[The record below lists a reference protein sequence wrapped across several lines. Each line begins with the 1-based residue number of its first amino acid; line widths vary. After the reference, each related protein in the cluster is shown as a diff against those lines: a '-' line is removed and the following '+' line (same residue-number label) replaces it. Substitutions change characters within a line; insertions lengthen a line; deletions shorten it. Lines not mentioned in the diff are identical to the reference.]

1 MPTPS
6 PSLSEAIETASVMAP
21 ISEIATYLQDH
32 LGQKSTAYLSG
43 LKDAKMVGQWAKGKV
58 QPRSAATLRLRNAY
72 QAVRLLTEAFGEQ
85 TASAW
90 LFGTNSYLGDE
101 APAYVLRHGDQP
113 AQITPVV
120 VAARSFIE
128 SAGPDGA
135 VMEEAALPSA
145 PTDAL
150 RRRVRSL
157 EASQM
162 KLDQQLQDL
171 TRELRRATSERA
183 AG

>member
-1 MPTPS
+1 MRRTVATVLVGLALAPTACG
-6 PSLSEAIETASVMAP
+6 EAEPTLTVLAAS
-21 ISEIATYLQDH
+21 S
-32 LGQKSTAYLSG
+32 
-43 LKDAKMVGQWAKGKV
+43 
-58 QPRSAATLRLRNAY
+58 
-72 QAVRLLTEAFGEQ
+72 LTEAFGEQ